1 MDITKMFVHDID
13 MRTIW
18 YTDKRTIWSWYRQED
33 DLVYRQEDDLVMVQ
47 TRGRFGHGTDERSS
61 NSIVGSFYC
70 LSSSLPHTFLHA

>member
-18 YTDKRTIWSWYRQED
+18 YIDKRTIWSWYRQED
-33 DLVYRQEDDLVMVQ
+33 DLHMVQ
-47 TRGRFGHGTDERSS
+47 TRGSS

-70 LSSSLPHTFLHA
+70 LSSSLLHTFLHA